1 MIFSIHNHYYEKIG
15 KNIKDITEEL
25 PFEIPENWA
34 WVRHNNIF
42 EIIGGSQP
50 PKSKFIEHEKQGY
63 IRLYQIRDYGENP
76 NPVYIPSKFAFK
88 QSEKNDILLARY
100 GASIGKVFFAE
111 NGAYNVALA
120 KVKKMFINDWIN
132 KEFMFIFYKSSIYQT
147 LVKNN
152 SRSAQAGF
160 NKDDLKN
167 LFMPIPSLN
176 ESSRIVSKWNDL
188 NKLINEYE
196 NKENQ
201 LFKLDSKIKDKLQK
215 SILQY
220 AIQGKLVKQDPNDE
234 PASKLLEA
242 IQIEKNELIKE
253 GKIKKD
259 KQESFI
265 FQGEDK
271 NYYEKIGSKVINIT
285 NEIPF
290 EIPINWAWTRFKN
303 IANLVLGK
311 SPETNNINYWKN
323 GVINWFTIADMK
335 DKQIIED
342 SKKKIS
348 LQAKKE
354 IFNNQMSKKGTLL
367 LSFKLTIGKTSIIN
381 QDSVHNEAIVSI
393 NFYKDNNITKM
404 FLLIFLG
411 LLINN
416 CEKINAIKGKTLNKE
431 KLQKML
437 IPIPPIKNQN
447 NILLITNKIIDLFK
461 F

>member
-1 MIFSIHNHYYEKIG
+1 MG

-290 EIPINWAWTRFKN
+290 EIPKKWAWVRQKN
-303 IANLVLGK
+303 ILKLTKNEA
-311 SPETNNINYWKN
+311 SKN
-323 GVINWFTIADMK
+323 GNYPYLEAKVLRKIIKPKIINNGVLINKGDIVILVDGENSGETFVLDQTGYMGSTFKLLKINNKIDQEYVLMLLK
-335 DKQIIED
+335 FYKELF
-342 SKKKIS
+342 KKN
-348 LQAKKE
+348 KKGAAIPHLNID
-354 IFNNQMSKKGTLL
+354 IFNNLL
-367 LSFKLTIGKTSIIN
+367 LAIPNIKEQKEIILKLKKI
-381 QDSVHNEAIVSI
+381 D
-393 NFYKDNNITKM
+393 NFISY
-404 FLLIFLG
+404 
-411 LLINN
+411 
-416 CEKINAIKGKTLNKE
+416 
-431 KLQKML
+431 
-437 IPIPPIKNQN
+437 
-447 NILLITNKIIDLFK
+447 
-461 F
+461 

>member
-1 MIFSIHNHYYEKIG
+1 M
-15 KNIKDITEEL
+15 
-25 PFEIPENWA
+25 
-34 WVRHNNIF
+34 
-42 EIIGGSQP
+42 
-50 PKSKFIEHEKQGY
+50 
-63 IRLYQIRDYGENP
+63 
-76 NPVYIPSKFAFK
+76 
-88 QSEKNDILLARY
+88 
-100 GASIGKVFFAE
+100 
-111 NGAYNVALA
+111 
-120 KVKKMFINDWIN
+120 KKYL
-132 KEFMFIFYKSSIYQT
+132 E
-147 LVKNN
+147 
-152 SRSAQAGF
+152 
-160 NKDDLKN
+160 
-167 LFMPIPSLN
+167 
-176 ESSRIVSKWNDL
+176 
-188 NKLINEYE
+188 
-196 NKENQ
+196 KENQ
-201 LFKLDSKIKDKLQK
+201 LFKLDSEIKDKLQK

-242 IQIEKNELIKE
+242 IQIEKNKLIKE

-259 KQESFI
+259 KHESFI